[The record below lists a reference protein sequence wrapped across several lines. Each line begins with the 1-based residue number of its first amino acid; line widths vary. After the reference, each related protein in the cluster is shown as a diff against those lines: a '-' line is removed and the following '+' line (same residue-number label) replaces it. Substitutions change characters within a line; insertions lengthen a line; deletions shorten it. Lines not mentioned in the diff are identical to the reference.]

1 MWLEIM
7 RARKKNTGLVFLMT
21 IFVIALLSVAVMG
34 ILQMNTEEIQLMQN
48 QVYAAQALAIAEA
61 GLNDAFAEIRN
72 RRNWDSGFSN
82 KSFDGGRYTVE
93 VTGTLPNRTIVS
105 RGTSSQG
112 FIAKLEA
119 NVTVDSDYPYVIR
132 IDSLRINE

>member
-7 RARKKNTGLVFLMT
+7 RARKRDTGIVFLMT
-21 IFVIALLSVAVMG
+21 IFAIALLSVVVMG

-61 GLNDAFAEIRN
+61 GLNDAFARIRSQ
-72 RRNWDSGFSN
+72 RNWDSGFN
-82 KSFDGGRYTVE
+82 DKSFDGGRYTVE
-93 VTGTLPNRTIVS
+93 VTGTLPNRTITS
-105 RGTSSQG
+105 RATSSQG
-112 FIAKLEA
+112 FVAKLEA
-119 NVTVDSDYPYVIR
+119 NVTVGSDYPYIIR

>member
-1 MWLEIM
+1 
-7 RARKKNTGLVFLMT
+7 MT